1 MAGVAVAALVIEL
14 SGVVMIWPRM
24 RLPFAVAATLLH
36 GGIAMALGYVYFPWV
51 LTVWAVVGR
60 RSEDM

>member
-1 MAGVAVAALVIEL
+1 
-14 SGVVMIWPRM
+14 MIWPRM